1 MLNWNYSVGFL
12 IAGVCAVQ
20 GYGNLDEEETTSAYL
35 LIALVVLVVKAI
47 LGLCIWI
54 LYRIRKCCK
63 KQPQLR
69 SQSTTSMNRPLVG
82 AEVTEQLASQHQVT
96 QYRDGRVNPSPYPGI
111 IYSGPPV
118 WGQPATNHAILQT
131 PGTSLPASKPSQ
143 ELPINSVP

>member
-20 GYGNLDEEETTSAYL
+20 GYENLDEEETTSTY
-35 LIALVVLVVKAI
+35 IFIILVVLVVKAI
-47 LGLCIWI
+47 ILTIVI
-54 LYRIRKCCK
+54 LYRKCCR
-63 KQPQLR
+63 KQPQMTF
-69 SQSTTSMNRPLVG
+69 QSSTSMNRPLVG

-96 QYRDGRVNPSPYPGI
+96 QYRDVRVNPPPYPGI

-118 WGQPATNHAILQT
+118 WGQPATNHAILQA